1 MVLYSHQANTERKV
15 NKMAIMENEKAINLT
30 GNERINEIIN
40 RLNDYEKSDLL
51 CLYREAN
58 GYSGGFE
65 FADTFDIDDLVCIF
79 SNTSNLVH
87 AIIYGNVT
95 NVVDE
100 VRFDECGNLENVT
113 ERELYADCEDYVEEL
128 AEWLMDNYNNVDS
141 LYTEDEELFNMWCEI
156 DNSND
161 VNC

>member
-1 MVLYSHQANTERKV
+1 
-15 NKMAIMENEKAINLT
+15 MAIMENEKAINLT

-40 RLNDYEKSDLL
+40 RLNDYEKNDLL
-51 CLYREAN
+51 YIYREAN
-58 GYSGGFE
+58 SYDGSFE
-65 FADTFDIDDLVCIF
+65 FADTFDVDDLTYIF
-79 SNTSNLVH
+79 DNTSNLVH

-113 ERELYADCEDYVEEL
+113 ERELYAECEDYVEEL
-128 AEWLMDNYNNVDS
+128 AEWLMDNHSNVIDG

-156 DNSND
+156 DNSNNG
-161 VNC
+161 NCQ